1 MLLAIAYQVEKVLWR
16 RQRILI
22 LMRHQQHSQLLPQ
35 PSSSW
40 SYLALLF
47 IGIAICSN
55 LTSFFTWRHHNFLI
69 FDRQEE
75 LDNEYTDATLFYHRL
90 SELTIESTGDMNAL
104 HEGSNWVDYDTAVA
118 LVTAASYN
126 EKENLDTATTPDS
139 LSSSQQPITV
149 QPYTIHDALYE
160 SSIFKYTFCIL
171 VYDPQNDKFIM
182 LYSKKHEW
190 KSGNS
195 KMWKGEKKEK

>member
-1 MLLAIAYQVEKVLWR
+1 
-16 RQRILI
+16 
-22 LMRHQQHSQLLPQ
+22 
-35 PSSSW
+35 
-40 SYLALLF
+40 
-47 IGIAICSN
+47 
-55 LTSFFTWRHHNFLI
+55 
-69 FDRQEE
+69 
-75 LDNEYTDATLFYHRL
+75 
-90 SELTIESTGDMNAL
+90 MNAL

-195 KMWKGEKKEK
+195 KKWKGEKKEKIEVLCV